1 MWFVQNSLLSQF
13 SYAMMAF
20 FWILSS
26 QAAQLPVLFVDDLKH
41 EIQEADF
48 ISYDSE
54 KRLQIIEKL
63 DQLFPVNMLEAFQY
77 IHQEFQGELPH
88 FRNNYAVTYLVG
100 KKSKSLTQLTPLEKI
115 KLNGSHAIHDLNA
128 YSQNRIGHGTAH
140 FLKQAK
146 AEILILALKTDSPIE
161 ALTQVLEPIKWTV
174 LPIPSLYEHWGIQ
187 KFYVHSATD
196 SRLPKVVWIIPPSIQ
211 YLQHYVN
218 TFGLYLKKKVTGF
231 YDHQSAKNFR
241 NKIAKEAKLE
251 KSPQFKVD
259 YLIFGYQKVW
269 EKYLT
274 TELKAEILEQQKIE
288 IPSTQSNIHY
298 FKVKSPSSPT
308 GTMTL
313 GLFSTHST
321 VWGELINTFM
331 PSYFHPQLKGV
342 IFMGSAGSL
351 DPQIKIYDLSVPAS
365 FVRSGKK
372 LKLTNLLSS
381 LEQTD
386 VQVSLRH
393 GNTFSPVQQ
402 NLEYLKML
410 ISQNI
415 KTIDVEQSLLA
426 EAVEDFN
433 RFNQTNIKFGAI
445 NLITDQPYH
454 AVLGKAEVSGLDQY
468 DPEKKQKSRLKAV
481 QFVFKSLSQEAQ
493 SPASCRQVI
502 SVF

>member
-1 MWFVQNSLLSQF
+1 MWLVQNSFLNQF
-13 SYAMMAF
+13 SCAIIAF

-26 QAAQLPVLFVDDLKH
+26 QAAQFPGLLIEDLKH

-48 ISYDSE
+48 ISHDSK
-54 KRLQIIEKL
+54 KRLQIIERF
-63 DQLFPVNMLEAFQY
+63 DQLYPANILEAFQY

-88 FRNNYAVTYLVG
+88 FRNSYVITQLAG
-100 KKSKSLTQLTPLEKI
+100 QKSKSLSQLTPLEKI
-115 KLNGSHAIHDLNA
+115 KLNGSHAVHDLNA
-128 YSQNRIGHGTAH
+128 YSQNRIGHGTAE
-140 FLKQAK
+140 FLKQTK
-146 AEILILALKTDSPIE
+146 AEILILALKTDSPLE
-161 ALTQVLEPIKWTV
+161 ALARVLEPIKWTI
-174 LPIPSLYEHWGIQ
+174 LPIPSLYQHWGIQ
-187 KFYVHSATD
+187 KFYVHSDTN
-196 SRLPKVVWIIPPSIQ
+196 SRPPKVIWIIPPSIQ

-218 TFGLYLKKKVTGF
+218 TFGLYSKTKVRGF
-231 YDHQSAKNFR
+231 YDYESAKNFR

-251 KSPQFKVD
+251 KSPQLKVD

-288 IPSTQSNIHY
+288 IPSTHSNISY
-298 FKVKSPSSPT
+298 FKLKSTSSPT

-331 PSYFHPQLKGV
+331 PSFFHPRLKGV

-351 DPQIKIYDLSVPAS
+351 DPNLKIYDLSVPTS

-372 LKLTNLLSS
+372 LKITNLLTPD
-381 LEQTD
+381 EQTD
-386 VQVSLRH
+386 VQISLRH
-393 GNTFSPVQQ
+393 GNAFSPIQQ
-402 NLEYLKML
+402 NLDYLRTLMSK
-410 ISQNI
+410 NI

-426 EAVEDFN
+426 ETVEDFN
-433 RFNQTNIKFGAI
+433 RAHQTDVKFGAI
-445 NLITDQPYH
+445 NLITDKPYH
-454 AVLGKAEVSGLDQY
+454 AVTGKAETLGLDQY
-468 DPEKKQKSRLKAV
+468 DPEKKQKSRERAV
-481 QFVFKSLSQEAQ
+481 QFVFKSLSKDPP

>member
-1 MWFVQNSLLSQF
+1 MQNSSLSQF
-13 SYAMMAF
+13 SLVLIAF
-20 FWILSS
+20 FWIFSS
-26 QAAQLPVLFVDDLKH
+26 QAAQLPDLLLDDLKH
-41 EIQEADF
+41 EIREADF

-54 KRLQIIEKL
+54 KRLQIIERL
-63 DQLFPVNMLEAFQY
+63 NQLFPANMLEAFQY
-77 IHQEFQGELPH
+77 VHQEFQAELPH
-88 FRNNYAVTYLVG
+88 FRNNYEVTHIVG

-128 YSQNRIGHGTAH
+128 YSQNRIGHGTAE

-146 AEILILALKTDSPIE
+146 AEILILALKTDSPLE
-161 ALTQVLEPIKWTV
+161 ALTRVLEPIKWTV

-187 KFYVHSATD
+187 KFYVHSATN
-196 SRLPKVVWIIPPSIQ
+196 SRIPKVIWIIPPSIQ

-218 TFGLYLKKKVTGF
+218 TFGLFSKTKVRGF
-231 YDHQSAKNFR
+231 YDYESAKNFR
-241 NKIAKEAKLE
+241 NRIAKEAKRE
-251 KSPQFKVD
+251 KSPQLKVD

-269 EKYLT
+269 ERYLT
-274 TELKAEILEQQKIE
+274 TELKSEIIEQLKIE
-288 IPSTQSNIHY
+288 IPSTHSNISI
-298 FKVKSPSSPT
+298 FKIKSTSSPT

-321 VWGELINTFM
+321 VWGELINSFM
-331 PSYFHPQLKGV
+331 PSFFHSQLKGV

-351 DPQIKIYDLSVPAS
+351 DPHIKIYDLSVPTS

-381 LEQTD
+381 NEQSD

-410 ISQNI
+410 MSQNI

-433 RFNQTNIKFGAI
+433 RVHQTDVKFGAI
-445 NLITDQPYH
+445 NLITDKPYH
-454 AVLGKAEVSGLDQY
+454 AVTGKAGTLGLDQY
-468 DPEKKQKSRLKAV
+468 DPEKKQKSRERAV
-481 QFVFKSLSQEAQ
+481 EFVFKSLGKSHP
-493 SPASCRQVI
+493 SSASCRQVI
-502 SVF
+502 SAF